1 MSKTALLA
9 AGAYAAG
16 KNKENTSK
24 ERPSTLEQSVAM
36 KPIAWL
42 LIAGAVGF
50 IVYKSGK
57 GVSEAF
63 KKWQANRDLEKEKN
77 QLEKNQKLTYPITQY
92 KIFADNIFDAFVGS
106 LIDPTDEQRIRTVM
120 SKMKNNLDVLK
131 LIEVYGTRDGG
142 ITWWTPKMTLIEQIP
157 YDMNDADIETY
168 VNKPLRANGVTYQF

>member
-16 KNKENTSK
+16 KNKENTPK

-50 IVYKSGK
+50 IVYKGGK

-63 KKWQANRDLEKEKN
+63 KKWQNNRDLAKEKN
-77 QLEKNQKLTYPITQY
+77 TLEKNQTLTYPITQY
-92 KIFADNIFDAFVGS
+92 KIFADNLFDAFVG
-106 LIDPTDEQRIRTVM
+106 IGTNNDRVRGVM
-120 SKMKNNLDVLK
+120 SQMKNNLDVLK

-142 ITWWTPKMTLIEQIP
+142 TYWWSPKMTLIEQIP
-157 YDMNDADIETY
+157 YDMDATDIETY

>member
-16 KNKENTSK
+16 KGKGNTAK
-24 ERPSTLEQSVAM
+24 DKPSTLQQSVAM

-50 IVYKSGK
+50 VIYKGGK

-77 QLEKNQKLTYPITQY
+77 QLEKTQSLSYPETQY
-92 KIFADNIFDAFVGS
+92 RAYANSLFDAFVGFNTN
-106 LIDPTDEQRIRTVM
+106 LPRIQSVFNA
-120 SKMKNNLDVLK
+120 MKNNLDVLK
-131 LIEVYGTRDGG
+131 LIEVYGSRDGG
-142 ITWWTPKMTLIEQIP
+142 TYWWSPNMTLIEQIP
-157 YDMNDADIETY
+157 YDMTDSEIETY
-168 VNKPLRANGVTYQF
+168 INKPLRNKGITYQF